1 MIKTSLCQLLGIEY
15 PIIQG
20 GMAWAADASLAAAVA
35 NGGGLGL
42 ISAMNSGPDWLRK
55 EIAKVRE
62 LTEKPFGVNLMLL
75 GPFTN
80 EVARVVIEEGVKYV
94 TTGAGSPGPYLD
106 QWKAAGSIVIPVVST
121 LTLALRMERQGADA
135 VIAEGQEAG
144 GHVGEMTSMVLW
156 PLLADRLSIPMIAA
170 GGIAGPRQIL
180 AARALGAEGFQLG
193 TLFLSAEECPIH
205 DNYKAAVLKAS
216 DTQVAVM
223 GRQGGVPCRVMK
235 NQLYRDYLA
244 AERQG
249 ADRPTLE
256 GMLTGSLRQAV
267 LEGDPVRGAYMMGLA
282 AAQIS
287 EVKPLSK
294 LLADLFQGL
303 DPADPG
309 RA

>member
-1 MIKTSLCQLLGIEY
+1 MWLDQLFGLKY
-15 PIIQG
+15 PVIQG
-20 GMAWAADASLAAAVA
+20 GMAYVATAEFAAAVSEA
-35 NGGGLGL
+35 GALGL
-42 ISAMNSGPDWLRK
+42 IGAGSMPAEMVRDSIRKLRQ
-55 EIAKVRE
+55 
-62 LTEKPFGVNLMLL
+62 LTDRPFGVNVMLMN
-75 GPFTN
+75 PQADRIA
-80 EVARVVIEEGVKYV
+80 EVLAQEQVPLI
-94 TTGAGSPGPYLD
+94 TTGAGSPGPYMD

>member
-1 MIKTSLCQLLGIEY
+1 
-15 PIIQG
+15 
-20 GMAWAADASLAAAVA
+20 
-35 NGGGLGL
+35 
-42 ISAMNSGPDWLRK
+42 
-55 EIAKVRE
+55 
-62 LTEKPFGVNLMLL
+62 
-75 GPFTN
+75 
-80 EVARVVIEEGVKYV
+80 
-94 TTGAGSPGPYLD
+94 
-106 QWKAAGSIVIPVVST
+106 
-121 LTLALRMERQGADA
+121 MERQGADA

>member
-1 MIKTSLCQLLGIEY
+1 MWLDQLFGLKY
-15 PIIQG
+15 PVIQG
-20 GMAWAADASLAAAVA
+20 GMAYVATAEFAAAVSEA
-35 NGGGLGL
+35 GAMGL
-42 ISAMNSGPDWLRK
+42 IGAGSMPAEMVRDSIRKLRQ
-55 EIAKVRE
+55 
-62 LTEKPFGVNLMLL
+62 LTDRPFGVNVMLMNPQADRIAEILAQEKVPL
-75 GPFTN
+75 
-80 EVARVVIEEGVKYV
+80 I